1 MSAIPASRR
10 LVGQGRNADVYD
22 LGGGRV
28 LRRYRDAAAVVDRE
42 AEVMT
47 HARAHGV
54 PVPEVFDVSG
64 TDLVMEYAK
73 GPTMLQALARR
84 PWTLGR
90 QAQLLAKLHELVHAV
105 PALSW
110 QPTPFGAGDALLHR
124 DLHPDNVI
132 LTEDGPSV
140 IDWEGA
146 VRGPAQ
152 ADLALTWVIVTT
164 SEVPGPARQ
173 RAVGRAGQRAFA
185 WRFLAGA
192 PRLEPG
198 WLPALAR
205 YRLGDHNLKESEA
218 AALRQLLGSRR
229 WAQAAPMW

>member
-1 MSAIPASRR
+1 
-10 LVGQGRNADVYD
+10 
-22 LGGGRV
+22 
-28 LRRYRDAAAVVDRE
+28 
-42 AEVMT
+42 
-47 HARAHGV
+47 
-54 PVPEVFDVSG
+54 
-64 TDLVMEYAK
+64 
-73 GPTMLQALARR
+73 
-84 PWTLGR
+84 
-90 QAQLLAKLHELVHAV
+90 VHAV

-110 QPTPFGAGDALLHR
+110 QATPFGAGDALLHR

-164 SEVPGPARQ
+164 SEVPGSTRQ

-185 WRFLAGA
+185 SRFLARA

-205 YRLGDHNLKESEA
+205 YRLSDHNLRDSEA
-218 AALRQLLGSRR
+218 AALRRLLGSRR
-229 WAQAAPMW
+229 WAGAAPMW